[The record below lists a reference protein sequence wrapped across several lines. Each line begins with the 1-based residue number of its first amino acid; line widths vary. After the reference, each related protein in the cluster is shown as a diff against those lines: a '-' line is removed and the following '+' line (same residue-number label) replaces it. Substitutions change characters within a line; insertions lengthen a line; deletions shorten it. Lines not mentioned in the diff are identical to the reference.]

1 MKNLF
6 KTKTFWAGLASIATG
21 AGLLI
26 TGDKVNGLIFISQ
39 GLGQIF
45 LRSALL
51 KVNSPSAN

>member
-26 TGDKVNGLIFISQ
+26 TGDKTNGFILISQ

-45 LRSALL
+45 LRNALL
-51 KVNSPSAN
+51 KANSPSAN

>member
-21 AGLLI
+21 AGLII
-26 TGDKVNGLIFISQ
+26 TGDKTNGLIFISQ

-45 LRSALL
+45 LRNALL
-51 KVNSPSAN
+51 KNNSTSNN